1 MHLVEKLQLRAGAA
15 SSTEV
20 QRMIQAEKSS
30 HCQLPG
36 IPAFQSGTGQRQG
49 LSERKRRGGKLS
61 KVLYHQLGLGL
72 VFWVC
77 FMLAA
82 MHSP

>member
-20 QRMIQAEKSS
+20 QRMLQASKSS
-30 HCQLPG
+30 HRQLPG
-36 IPAFQSGTGQRQG
+36 IPVFQSGTGQRQG
-49 LSERKRRGGKLS
+49 LSERKGRGGKPS
-61 KVLYHQLGLGL
+61 EVLFYQLGPGL

-77 FMLAA
+77 FALAA